1 MGFLEKLLLLVF
13 CQSLAYAEE
22 LTEDS
27 GDPSTNYV
35 FDLPDLVANYPTH
48 GEEVQLEAFGAR
60 EVNFLLYLSYLSY
73 LFYLSLI
80 YSTLLQTTQR
90 MGKK

>member
-1 MGFLEKLLLLVF
+1 MEFLSNLLFLLF

-22 LTEDS
+22 LTEES
-27 GDPSTNYV
+27 ADPSTNYV

-60 EVNFLLYLSYLSY
+60 EVRYD
-73 LFYLSLI
+73 
-80 YSTLLQTTQR
+80 
-90 MGKK
+90 G